1 MYNVYTC
8 KQQLWYFKTDS
19 FNINKNETKQKA
31 SK

>member
-19 FNINKNETKQKA
+19 FNINKKQTNK
-31 SK
+31 KKPF